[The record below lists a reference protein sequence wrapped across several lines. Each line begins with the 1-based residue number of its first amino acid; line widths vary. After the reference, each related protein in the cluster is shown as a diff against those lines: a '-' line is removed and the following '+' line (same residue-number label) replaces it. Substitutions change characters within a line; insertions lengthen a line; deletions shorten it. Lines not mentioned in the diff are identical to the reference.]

1 MEIIMQ
7 KIKSVMP
14 QWGPYSKKY
23 SGISRIVDHADEP
36 GVRFDLVVS
45 PAVSNTNTCPPNVTI
60 PVGVHPWTA
69 KSDYTHYAYR
79 CDLEWKD
86 VIYAD
91 VSFTKLTEESVL
103 VRTQIF
109 NNSDLMQNCLVN
121 FFSALE
127 FPTRYATTV
136 RLPENCVFKNALDYI
151 CYRYHTPRP
160 WDAQTMDAM
169 KKGEFFDDAFTEHR
183 GLGDRDNNR
192 YILPKFPKFGE
203 EAGDRVSYAFT
214 LEQAFRSP
222 MLCVRY
228 QTTEGKN
235 STFTLNGEEIVF
247 PKTDKGLQLAK
258 LPLSPL
264 SAGMHEFEFVSLGTG
279 GIELDFLAICEQ
291 EDAER
296 IQCRKTYHNFMP
308 QTETVTGEN
317 GAKAIYRYSGVEKP
331 FVIRTFRADTRF
343 RAFPSGSL
351 EDSPTSRITQP
362 DESFGDMMEQ
372 FSGSFSEKHSDDG
385 FYHNTVVHTIY
396 IAPGESHTEYAV
408 ISYGDTTYET
418 PDFYEQ
424 VYACAV
430 EGLEPLGYTAAGE
443 KYAFSN
449 QLLRA
454 AMFQN
459 VVYPLYCHGEY
470 VMHHT
475 PGKRWDSFYTWD
487 SGFIGLD
494 MAMFAPEIADGI
506 LDMYFS
512 TADNPDYA
520 FLLHGSP
527 VPVHLYQYF
536 EMLNHT
542 NDKTALYAYYSRA
555 KLFYD
560 FLAGKING
568 STTAKFKSG
577 MTSTFDYFYN
587 CSGMDDLP
595 PQKAMYQMGIQQF
608 CAPVISSSQVIRAA
622 KLLKIIAE
630 QIGKTQDIAEYETD
644 IRRLTEALQTYS
656 WDEKSGYFS
665 YVVHDADGAPIGHLC
680 AKNGEN
686 LNKTMDGIYPIVAGA
701 VTDLQKERILSHLK
715 NPRELFTSV
724 GISAVDRTAGYYV
737 TNGYWNGNVWLSHQW
752 FVWKTMLD
760 LGETDFA
767 WKIAETALEA
777 WKREVE
783 YSYYTFE
790 MFSIETG
797 RGGWFHNF
805 GGLSAPVNLWT
816 AAYFKPGTYQIGFDT
831 FCQSAQFNSAYTE
844 FSGVF
849 RNYGEAEGTLLLV
862 MRENAE
868 YRVFINGMPAKFQ
881 SRFSGMLE
889 ISLPVCIEDLHVSV
903 QLV

>member
-1 MEIIMQ
+1 MQ

-23 SGISRIVDHADEP
+23 SGISRIVNHAEEQ

-45 PAVSNTNTCPPNVTI
+45 PAASNTNTCPPNVTI

-69 KSDYTHYAYR
+69 KNDYTHYSYR

-86 VIYAD
+86 TIYAD

-109 NNSDLMQNCLVN
+109 NNSDLTQNCLVN

-127 FPTRYATTV
+127 FPTRYSTLV
-136 RLPENCVFKNALDYI
+136 SLPENCVFKKALDYQS
-151 CYRYHTPRP
+151 YNYHTPRP

-203 EAGDRVSYAFT
+203 EAGDRVVYSMTFERAFQT
-214 LEQAFRSP
+214 P
-222 MLCVRY
+222 VLCIRY
-228 QTTEGKN
+228 QTTDGN
-235 STFTLNGEEIVF
+235 DSAFTLNGQKIIF
-247 PKTDKGLQLAK
+247 PKTNGTLQTAEF
-258 LPLSPL
+258 PL
-264 SAGMHEFEFVSLGTG
+264 SALSAGTCDFEFVSLGTG
-279 GIELDFLAICEQ
+279 GIELDFLAVCEQ
-291 EDAER
+291 ADAKS
-296 IQCRKTYHNFMP
+296 IQCRKVSHDFMP
-308 QTETVTGEN
+308 RVETSCDEN
-317 GAKAIYRYSGVEKP
+317 GAKAVYRYSGIEKP
-331 FVIRTFRADTRF
+331 FVIRTFNADTRF

-385 FYHNTVVHTIY
+385 FYHNTVVHTIF
-396 IAPGESHTEYAV
+396 IAPGESKTEYAV
-408 ISYGDTTYET
+408 VSYGDTTYET
-418 PDFYEQ
+418 PEY
-424 VYACAV
+424 YARIYNDAV
-430 EGLEPLGYTAAGE
+430 SSLEPLGYTAAGE

-494 MAMFAPEIADGI
+494 MAMFAPEIADSI

-512 TADNPDYA
+512 TDDNSDYA

-542 NDKTALYAYYSRA
+542 NDKSALYAYYSRA

-577 MTSTFDYFYN
+577 MTTTFDYFYN

-595 PQKAMYQMGIQQF
+595 PQKAMYQKGMQKF
-608 CAPVISSSQVIRAA
+608 CAPVISSSQVIRTA
-622 KLLKIIAE
+622 KLLKIVAE
-630 QIGKTQDIAEYETD
+630 QLGRTQDIAEYEAD
-644 IRRLTEALQTYS
+644 ICRLTKALQTYS

-665 YVVHDADGAPIGHLC
+665 YVVHDADGAPLGYFL
-680 AKNGEN
+680 ADNGEN

-701 VTDLQKERILSHLK
+701 VTESQRERILAHLK
-715 NPRELFTSV
+715 NPQEMFTPV

-767 WKIAETALEA
+767 WQIAKTALDA

-805 GGLSAPVNLWT
+805 GGLSAPVNLWS
-816 AAYFKPGTYQIGFDT
+816 AAYFKPGTYQSGFDT
-831 FCQSAQFNSAYTE
+831 FCKTAQFHSDCTA

-849 RNYGEAEGTLLLV
+849 RNYGDTEGALLLV
-862 MRENAE
+862 MQDNAQYTVLLNGETAE
-868 YRVFINGMPAKFQ
+868 YKI
-881 SRFSGMLE
+881 RFDGMLE
-889 ISLPVCIEDLHVSV
+889 IKLPVCGEDLHISV